1 MTRKPILE
9 LALPPGD
16 PFIGQL
22 SWEAQRRIKADLAR
36 YEKDHGIK
44 LDLDPETGD
53 YMALS
58 ERVSHVLP
66 ELYTNNPKARVRLK
80 IIQEKTG

>member
-1 MTRKPILE
+1 MTTKPILE
-9 LALPPGD
+9 LMLSPGD

-22 SWEAQRRIKADLAR
+22 PWEVQKRIKEDLIQ
-36 YEKDHGIK
+36 YEKDSQVTLRK
-44 LDLDPETGD
+44 DSETGD

-66 ELYTNNPKARVRLK
+66 ELYTNNPKARVILK
-80 IIQEKTG
+80 IKEKE

>member
-1 MTRKPILE
+1 MTTKPILE
-9 LALPPGD
+9 LTLPPGD

-22 SWEAQRRIKADLAR
+22 PWEVQKRIKEDLIQ
-36 YEKDHGIK
+36 YEKDHGITLLK
-44 LDLDPETGD
+44 DPETGD

-66 ELYTNNPKARVRLK
+66 ELYTNNPKARVTLK
-80 IIQEKTG
+80 IKEKE